1 MPIEVPPLTGKQK
14 KPAATEWGAVPQTP
28 PRVHAME
35 GHAASCETMPFTNPD
50 DEFLQTESRTVGARG
65 WQERDGGS
73 HFTGAEVHFGKMAQF
88 WRRAVGTARTYET
101 PLNRA
106 PKSG

>member
-65 WQERDGGS
+65 WQERDG
-73 HFTGAEVHFGKMAQF
+73 V
-88 WRRAVGTARTYET
+88 RTS
-101 PLNRA
+101 RA
-106 PKSG
+106 PRCTLGRWHSSGDGRWGRCEHTKRH